1 MSRLLSI
8 SELIHESWS
17 AYAKYWHKSLHI
29 SAWFLLLPAISFLA
43 VVATRASADTS
54 EVLFG
59 VLSIIRFIMVIWVT
73 VRLYRWLLTEEKHI
87 PEPEHEGRTAW
98 SLVLP
103 LLWTSLLKGLA
114 IAGGFMLFVFPGI
127 WIAVLLQF
135 SELFLLGDGYRGT
148 QAIAASYALV
158 KGRWWEVFWRL
169 VVPGALFLTL
179 SIVLI
184 GAISTILGFIAGAG
198 KIDTILSV
206 TGSNPLIDS
215 SRQLIEGL
223 TQMIFLPLFLVWQIK
238 LFRSLKES
246 QA

>member
-17 AYAKYWHKSLHI
+17 AYAKYWHRSLHI
-29 SAWFLLLPAISFLA
+29 SVWFLLLPAVSFLI
-43 VVATRASADTS
+43 VLATRASADTS

-59 VLSIIRFIMVIWVT
+59 TLSIARFILALWIT
-73 VRLYRWLLTEEKHI
+73 VRLYRWLLTEEKHT
-87 PEPEHEGRTAW
+87 PEPAHEGRTSW

-103 LLWTSLLKGLA
+103 LLWTSLLKGFA

-127 WIAVLLQF
+127 WLAVLLQF
-135 SELFLLGDGYRGT
+135 SELFLLGEGYRGT
-148 QAIAASYALV
+148 KAIAASYALV

-169 VVPGALFLTL
+169 LIPGALFLIL

-184 GAISTILGFIAGAG
+184 GVITSLLSLIAGTAKIELILG
-198 KIDTILSV
+198 TTTS
-206 TGSNPLIDS
+206 TPLVDA

-223 TQMIFLPLFLVWQIK
+223 TQAIFLPLFLVWQIK
-238 LFRSLKES
+238 LFRSLKDS
-246 QA
+246 R